1 MSLIQPSLVS
11 GHNNSRIQ
19 NDGPRCGRAHLFISL
34 LGGLLLAQGL
44 AAAESKGSP
53 APALSV
59 SQIVDRHIA
68 ARGGLASWHAVQT
81 LSVTGKVEAGAGD
94 STLRSRK
101 LALEG
106 VGASVK
112 RAERA
117 QAAAETAKATAAQ
130 VQLPFR
136 LEMKRPHKSR
146 FELDVGGQTA
156 VQVYDGEHGWKL
168 RPFLNRN
175 DVEPFTE
182 DEARSEAA
190 KADLDGPLVDYA
202 ARGTQVALDGTET
215 VDGHKAYKLKLT
227 MKNGDVQH
235 VWIDT
240 QSFLDVKVEGS
251 PRRMDG
257 KVRSVW
263 VYQRDFRA
271 VQGLMVPYLYE
282 TAVEGTP
289 HPHRMMVESVT
300 VNPPLAD
307 TRFSKPQVLV
317 AASPSAA
324 TPGPASSDKK

>member
-1 MSLIQPSLVS
+1 MRKP
-11 GHNNSRIQ
+11 NDASRR
-19 NDGPRCGRAHLFISL
+19 GAAPLFVIVSL
-34 LGGLLLAQGL
+34 LGGLLLAQAL
-44 AAAESKGSP
+44 SAAESKGGPP
-53 APALSV
+53 AAALSV
-59 SQIVDRHIA
+59 TQIVDRHIA
-68 ARGGLASWHAVQT
+68 ARGGLAAWSAVQT
-81 LSVTGKVEAGAGD
+81 LSVAGKLEAGTGD
-94 STLRSRK
+94 SLARSRK
-101 LALEG
+101 LALQG

-117 QAAAETAKATAAQ
+117 QAAAETAKAAQ

-146 FELDVGGQTA
+146 VEVEFAGQTA

-175 DVEPFTE
+175 DVDPFTE
-182 DEARSEAA
+182 DEAKSAA
-190 KADLDGPLVDYA
+190 AEADLDGPLVGYA
-202 ARGTQVALDGTET
+202 AKGTQVALDGTER
-215 VDGHKAYKLKLT
+215 VDGHNAYKLKLT
-227 MKNGDVQH
+227 LRNGDVRH
-235 VWIDT
+235 VWIDA

-257 KVRSVW
+257 KMRSVW
-263 VYQRDFRA
+263 VYQRDFRS
-271 VQGLMVPYLYE
+271 VQGRMVPYLYE

-289 HPHRMMVESVT
+289 HTHRMMVESVT